1 MVTGLIFLFIFR
13 FKLED
18 SIVKKNLIISEM
30 ISDELNLYI
39 ENATDTVITSANF
52 STQSHGNLD
61 KIKEEIFRIYDN
73 FDYFDLIFF
82 MNRDAK
88 MVFSKPSNDSVQGR
102 LYTDRDYYWDVIGKK
117 KPYSLS
123 ELLVS
128 SVLGK
133 PHFIIAAPVKDL
145 NGDVMGL
152 IGSGIPL
159 SNIEEIVRGVNLKF
173 DGKIWISDASG
184 SLVIHPDYQMDE
196 ELIKLD
202 VLNIN
207 HVSSGLTIDEI
218 LSKHNN
224 ENLRYIANGHNYYA
238 AVTFVEDCDWMVVVE
253 QDEVT
258 VNQEIY
264 DTLKQMI
271 LIQIIVIFFAL
282 VLGFIIANWITKP
295 IEQLVQH
302 VRLLPHALTNKE
314 MIRIEPLEDENNEI
328 TELSKAFTDMGKQL
342 RQNIDDLEHSV
353 LRENHIQ
360 QYLNNILAS
369 VHSGIIVA
377 DSNHIITMMNE
388 QAKNITGVHQLE
400 PYMYNLFEL
409 LKNLQLDIEDNI
421 RNVMTYDAVFTDV
434 ETILSRRDGSKLI
447 ISYTCSRVT
456 DRYGTNLGTVLQ
468 IRDITKIKAIEN
480 ELRKE
485 DRIHT
490 LGELSASIIHDI
502 GNPLAGMSNLVE
514 LLKNPDLNGESH
526 EEVLT
531 LLSEEIADLNV
542 LVINFLDFVRSGEV
556 ERKSRDLTRIIKSC
570 IELFKTE
577 LENDRLT
584 FTKVFPSYPV
594 IVKVE
599 SRSMKQAIINIIKNA
614 IQASAAE
621 GHIIIKITD
630 FEKTVSLEIQDNG
643 KGMSEETKSKLFH
656 PFYTTK
662 EDGTGLG
669 LFIAYNALKEN
680 NCHLSVQSEL
690 GVGTCF
696 KIIFK
701 KES

>member
-1 MVTGLIFLFIFR
+1 
-13 FKLED
+13 
-18 SIVKKNLIISEM
+18 
-30 ISDELNLYI
+30 
-39 ENATDTVITSANF
+39 
-52 STQSHGNLD
+52 
-61 KIKEEIFRIYDN
+61 
-73 FDYFDLIFF
+73 
-82 MNRDAK
+82 
-88 MVFSKPSNDSVQGR
+88 
-102 LYTDRDYYWDVIGKK
+102 
-117 KPYSLS
+117 
-123 ELLVS
+123 
-128 SVLGK
+128 
-133 PHFIIAAPVKDL
+133 
-145 NGDVMGL
+145 
-152 IGSGIPL
+152 
-159 SNIEEIVRGVNLKF
+159 
-173 DGKIWISDASG
+173 
-184 SLVIHPDYQMDE
+184 
-196 ELIKLD
+196 
-202 VLNIN
+202 
-207 HVSSGLTIDEI
+207 
-218 LSKHNN
+218 
-224 ENLRYIANGHNYYA
+224 
-238 AVTFVEDCDWMVVVE
+238 
-253 QDEVT
+253 
-258 VNQEIY
+258 
-264 DTLKQMI
+264 
-271 LIQIIVIFFAL
+271 
-282 VLGFIIANWITKP
+282 
-295 IEQLVQH
+295 
-302 VRLLPHALTNKE
+302 
-314 MIRIEPLEDENNEI
+314 
-328 TELSKAFTDMGKQL
+328 
-342 RQNIDDLEHSV
+342 
-353 LRENHIQ
+353 
-360 QYLNNILAS
+360 
-369 VHSGIIVA
+369 VA

-577 LENDRLT
+577 LENDKLT